1 MKQVKLTVRSN
12 EPIAKSVYKMTL
24 TGDLSAV
31 TVPGQFVNIQLDGLY
46 LRRPISVCDCADG
59 VLTLIYKVVGKGTA
73 QMAGMTGGEVLDVEV
88 GVVDGTGKLELTGNL
103 GSVMQESC
111 KAAITYIRSRADK
124 LGIDPHFNQKKDI
137 HIHFP
142 EGAVPK
148 DGPSAGI
155 TICIGVISALTG
167 IPVRRDLAMT
177 GEITLRGRILPIG
190 GLKEKTMAALRAG
203 VSTVIIPAENEPD
216 LDEIDQ
222 SVRERLKFVTADHVD
237 AILDIAL
244 NRRAVEQEKEAPA
257 PELPAQTPPPGVMPE
272 AGARIGQ

>member
-1 MKQVKLTVRSN
+1 MYPRDEVGLVRGL
-12 EPIAKSVYKMTL
+12 AWTSV
-24 TGDLSAV
+24 
-31 TVPGQFVNIQLDGLY
+31 
-46 LRRPISVCDCADG
+46 
-59 VLTLIYKVVGKGTA
+59 
-73 QMAGMTGGEVLDVEV
+73 GGEVLDVEV
-88 GVVDGTGKLELTGNL
+88 GVVEGGGHLELTGNL
-103 GSVMQESC
+103 GDVMKESC

-124 LGIDPHFNQKKDI
+124 LGIDPDFYKNRDI

-155 TICIGVISALTG
+155 TITIGVISALTG

-177 GEITLRGRILPIG
+177 GEMTLRGRILPIG

-222 SVRERLKFVTADHVD
+222 SVRERLKFVTADHLD

-244 NRRAVEQEKEAPA
+244 NRRAVEVEEPEEQEEARDS
-257 PELPAQTPPPGVMPE
+257 QTPPPGVVTE
-272 AGARIGQ
+272 SGARIGQ